1 METAGFERLR
11 KLLDELFQFDRA
23 DLDFGI
29 YRIMNQT
36 RTEVRNF
43 LAEDLLPQVREALGT
58 YRNTERETVQAGL
71 EEQER
76 NLRALGMSEAAISEV
91 PAIRDLQAKLAE
103 TADAASI

>member
-1 METAGFERLR
+1 MATESFDRLR

-43 LAEDLLPQVREALGT
+43 LSEDLLPQVREALGT
-58 YRNTERETVQAGL
+58 YRNTERERAGGA
-71 EEQER
+71 R
-76 NLRALGMSEAAISEV
+76 GAA
-91 PAIRDLQAKLAE
+91 
-103 TADAASI
+103 ADGADTGDGRGCDQ